1 MANNDVENITA
12 IATLGLGEAG
22 TAITT
27 GLAEVWRKDHPA
39 RRILSVDIGLGDNLR
54 GAAINERARQIGVE
68 IEGSYTSKL
77 ADAGAVFCVVTGVEA
92 KNAAL
97 AAREVLKPGTL
108 FFDVNT
114 LTGPQTAAI
123 AEEMYK
129 AGIDYVDFAAMGG
142 FATSGHK
149 VPFVVSGPAAE
160 RAAAFLKPFGFN
172 VEIMSDRAGDASAVK
187 IIRSVM
193 VKGMEAL
200 GVECMVAAHRA
211 GLVDEVLE
219 CFSDIDARTFAG
231 MVKSLTATHVVHA
244 KRRMEEMDKATENL
258 VELGIQPLMTERT
271 RQSHART
278 VDADVAPADASLP
291 SFEEALEIL
300 SEKVVKHL

>member
-149 VPFVVSGPAAE
+149 VPFVVSGPAGE
-160 RAAAFLKPFGFN
+160 RIPETLRFQCRDHERSRGRRVCRQDHPFGHGEGDGG
-172 VEIMSDRAGDASAVK
+172 VGRRMHGRGASRRAGGRSA
-187 IIRSVM
+187 
-193 VKGMEAL
+193 
-200 GVECMVAAHRA
+200 
-211 GLVDEVLE
+211 
-219 CFSDIDARTFAG
+219 
-231 MVKSLTATHVVHA
+231 
-244 KRRMEEMDKATENL
+244 
-258 VELGIQPLMTERT
+258 
-271 RQSHART
+271 
-278 VDADVAPADASLP
+278 
-291 SFEEALEIL
+291 
-300 SEKVVKHL
+300 